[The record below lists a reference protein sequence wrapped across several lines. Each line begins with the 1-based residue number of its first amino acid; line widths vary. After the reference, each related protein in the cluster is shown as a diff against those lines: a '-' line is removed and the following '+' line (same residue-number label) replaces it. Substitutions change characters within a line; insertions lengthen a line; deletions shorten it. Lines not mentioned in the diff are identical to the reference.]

1 MIKTLSAAIAFSAL
15 VFFATPL
22 VNVVM
27 LPMGSSGVIISGALL
42 FSLWLLLIIASFLN
56 ARSANMLDNIMDD
69 TAAHETDNP

>member
-27 LPMGSSGVIISGALL
+27 LPMGSSGFIISGAIL

-56 ARSANMLDNIMDD
+56 ARGAHKLDNALGD
-69 TAAHETDNP
+69 TTAHETDHA

>member
-27 LPMGSSGVIISGALL
+27 LPIGSSGVIISGALL
-42 FSLWLLLIIASFLN
+42 FSLWLLLIIASFIN
-56 ARSANMLDNIMDD
+56 ARGAQKLDNAFDD
-69 TAAHETDNP
+69 SAAHETDQA

>member
-56 ARSANMLDNIMDD
+56 ARGANKLENALGD
-69 TAAHETDNP
+69 AAVHETDKA